1 MKTVA
6 LFIVIAAALSG
17 CASYQPAQANCF
29 AFIAPEDGK
38 SCDFT
43 PLGGPVDG

>member
-6 LFIVIAAALSG
+6 LLTVIAATLAG

-29 AFIAPEDGK
+29 NFIAPKDGQG
-38 SCDFT
+38 CDFT
-43 PLGGPVDG
+43 PLGGPADG